1 MGGDHDLE
9 GAGAQRHQGHGRRDS
24 CGRRGRLHAR
34 HLRRRGQPLD
44 PADYAAPDGES
55 HFSPEGEPF
64 LTAGTTA
71 TLEIRAYGRTTHAP
85 VRVVYVI
92 DEPTRKGFAY
102 GTLEGH
108 PESGEESWV
117 IDQTDDGS
125 VWLTVR
131 AFSRPANW
139 KWRLVSPFLRAQQNK
154 FTQRYLRVLVGD

>member
-1 MGGDHDLE
+1 M
-9 GAGAQRHQGHGRRDS
+9 
-24 CGRRGRLHAR
+24 
-34 HLRRRGQPLD
+34 
-44 PADYAAPDGES
+44 
-55 HFSPEGEPF
+55 
-64 LTAGTTA
+64 
-71 TLEIRAYGRTTHAP
+71 
-85 VRVVYVI
+85 RVVYVI